1 MRKIIDW
8 SVLYFDLGEKKNVMV
23 LDLGRE
29 QLKTAPEY
37 NESDKPIPV
46 ETLPRLRRAPGGRR
60 ADPRGGRRSAA
71 ASCHAC
77 GRKSI
82 IPNAAL
88 LQGRPSDQGDAKAFV
103 D

>member
-46 ETLPRLRRAPGGRR
+46 ETLPRLRTSQTSPGPAR
-60 ADPRGGRRSAA
+60 
-71 ASCHAC
+71 
-77 GRKSI
+77 
-82 IPNAAL
+82 
-88 LQGRPSDQGDAKAFV
+88 
-103 D
+103 